1 MSTEIIKVLDDLSSR
16 FGIAIDWTSQ
26 NVAPYI
32 QQLIGRIQG
41 YSITINAIAAVC
53 MVAIIVVAVVWY
65 VKLYKRHKDD
75 NKYCDELSTME
86 FALNIAFGVV
96 GAVALMLL
104 PCAICDLA
112 QAIFIPEL
120 TVIEK
125 ITSLL
130 Q

>member
-26 NVAPYI
+26 NVVPYI
-32 QQLIGRIQG
+32 QQLTGRIQA

-53 MVAIIVVAVVWY
+53 MVAIIVVAMVWY

-75 NKYCDELSTME
+75 KYYEELSVVE
-86 FALNIAFGVV
+86 FVLNIVFGLAGV
-96 GAVALMLL
+96 AVLMLL
-104 PCAICDLA
+104 PGVISDLV

-120 TVIEK
+120 TVIDK
-125 ITSLL
+125 ITALM